1 MEWAKFLSTEKLSSE
16 PPEPDSFKEYPI
28 NAFEKD
34 YSRIVSSAAF
44 RRLQDKTQVF
54 PLDKSDFIRTRLTH
68 SIEVSTIARQLGIMI
83 SKNTTQYKPTDIAVP
98 EDAEA
103 IASVLLCAGLLHD
116 LGNPPFGHFGE
127 TVIGDW
133 FKENLDHV
141 KYKGQPLRSWLS
153 AQMIADLENFE
164 GNAQALRILL
174 KAKHGSSLNLSKAI
188 ISTLVKYPTDS
199 CSVDKGSADIR
210 KHKLGFFAAEQETF
224 EQISE
229 AVGTTTP
236 DKGIVRH
243 PLTYLLE
250 AADDIAYST
259 ADLEDA
265 FKKGLFTLDQFIE
278 YYTNSYDHSKIV
290 PHRSPEYFS
299 DERIQELSALRG
311 ADHTPE
317 NDSAAFKKWLTQTR
331 QWLMYVAIYRFSC
344 KYKEIMAGTYCGDLF
359 EGTNHAITIDILK
372 GAMRKFACDFRGYP
386 LCKVFVSTNRASI
399 RPCTLA
405 VTHQLIKFLVV
416 RGIRAVCTNR
426 DIGAARIVVVDVNSG
441 VDVTHS
447 IVIASRAYGLAC
459 HLNIRV
465 CCADG
470 NVLICGGFPVQGCI
484 VVRDTGAG
492 RNQYRRLA
500 GFADVKAHGA
510 GRRRRLGTLLQV
522 KQLGQAIQILALCAA
537 G

>member
-1 MEWAKFLSTEKLSSE
+1 MEWAKLLSTEKLSSE

-83 SKNTTQYKPTDIAVP
+83 SKNTTQYKPTDITVP

-210 KHKLGFFAAEQETF
+210 KH
-224 EQISE
+224 
-229 AVGTTTP
+229 
-236 DKGIVRH
+236 
-243 PLTYLLE
+243 
-250 AADDIAYST
+250 
-259 ADLEDA
+259 
-265 FKKGLFTLDQFIE
+265 
-278 YYTNSYDHSKIV
+278 NS
-290 PHRSPEYFS
+290 
-299 DERIQELSALRG
+299 
-311 ADHTPE
+311 
-317 NDSAAFKKWLTQTR
+317 
-331 QWLMYVAIYRFSC
+331 
-344 KYKEIMAGTYCGDLF
+344 
-359 EGTNHAITIDILK
+359 
-372 GAMRKFACDFRGYP
+372 
-386 LCKVFVSTNRASI
+386 ASS
-399 RPCTLA
+399 L
-405 VTHQLIKFLVV
+405 Q
-416 RGIRAVCTNR
+416 N
-426 DIGAARIVVVDVNSG
+426 
-441 VDVTHS
+441 
-447 IVIASRAYGLAC
+447 
-459 HLNIRV
+459 
-465 CCADG
+465 
-470 NVLICGGFPVQGCI
+470 
-484 VVRDTGAG
+484 
-492 RNQYRRLA
+492 RRLLSRSR
-500 GFADVKAHGA
+500 K
-510 GRRRRLGTLLQV
+510 RLGPPLPT
-522 KQLGQAIQILALCAA
+522 KASCAIR
-537 G
+537 

>member
-1 MEWAKFLSTEKLSSE
+1 MEWAKLLSTEKLSSE

-83 SKNTTQYKPTDIAVP
+83 SKNTTPYKPTDIAVP

-210 KHKLGFFAAEQETF
+210 K
-224 EQISE
+224 
-229 AVGTTTP
+229 P
-236 DKGIVRH
+236 
-243 PLTYLLE
+243 
-250 AADDIAYST
+250 
-259 ADLEDA
+259 
-265 FKKGLFTLDQFIE
+265 
-278 YYTNSYDHSKIV
+278 NS
-290 PHRSPEYFS
+290 
-299 DERIQELSALRG
+299 
-311 ADHTPE
+311 
-317 NDSAAFKKWLTQTR
+317 
-331 QWLMYVAIYRFSC
+331 
-344 KYKEIMAGTYCGDLF
+344 
-359 EGTNHAITIDILK
+359 
-372 GAMRKFACDFRGYP
+372 
-386 LCKVFVSTNRASI
+386 ASS
-399 RPCTLA
+399 L
-405 VTHQLIKFLVV
+405 Q
-416 RGIRAVCTNR
+416 N
-426 DIGAARIVVVDVNSG
+426 
-441 VDVTHS
+441 
-447 IVIASRAYGLAC
+447 
-459 HLNIRV
+459 
-465 CCADG
+465 
-470 NVLICGGFPVQGCI
+470 
-484 VVRDTGAG
+484 
-492 RNQYRRLA
+492 RRLLSRSR
-500 GFADVKAHGA
+500 K
-510 GRRRRLGTLLQV
+510 RLGPPLPT
-522 KQLGQAIQILALCAA
+522 KASCAIR
-537 G
+537 

>member
-1 MEWAKFLSTEKLSSE
+1 MEWAKLLSTEKLSSE

-243 PLTYLLE
+243 PLMLGFLIAFWAAPTMSAGHLLFALAIMGAGYALVVIRE
-250 AADDIAYST
+250 AAGMPTLFWIVGTIVLSDVLGYFVGRKLGGPRFWPSISPKKTWSGTIAGWS
-259 ADLEDA
+259 
-265 FKKGLFTLDQFIE
+265 
-278 YYTNSYDHSKIV
+278 
-290 PHRSPEYFS
+290 
-299 DERIQELSALRG
+299 G
-311 ADHTPE
+311 ACWPGACC
-317 NDSAAFKKWLTQTR
+317 S
-331 QWLMYVAIYRFSC
+331 VGVG
-344 KYKEIMAGTYCGDLF
+344 GTDG
-359 EGTNHAITIDILK
+359 
-372 GAMRKFACDFRGYP
+372 
-386 LCKVFVSTNRASI
+386 RASGAVLRRFARCTSPRTSSGFI
-399 RPCTLA
+399 PTRPASMDQIPPVRNAKGVNCESIFPPEPKAIISRRMNTTRNTLN
-405 VTHQLIKFLVV
+405 TVV
-416 RGIRAVCTNR
+416 YWCFR
-426 DIGAARIVVVDVNSG
+426 
-441 VDVTHS
+441 
-447 IVIASRAYGLAC
+447 
-459 HLNIRV
+459 
-465 CCADG
+465 
-470 NVLICGGFPVQGCI
+470 
-484 VVRDTGAG
+484 
-492 RNQYRRLA
+492 
-500 GFADVKAHGA
+500 
-510 GRRRRLGTLLQV
+510 
-522 KQLGQAIQILALCAA
+522 
-537 G
+537 

>member
-1 MEWAKFLSTEKLSSE
+1 MEWAKLLSTEKLSSE

-83 SKNTTQYKPTDIAVP
+83 SKNTTPYKPTDIAVP

-229 AVGTTTP
+229 AVGTATP

-290 PHRSPEYFS
+290 SHRSPEYFS
-299 DERIQELSALRG
+299 DEQIQALSKQHG

-317 NDSAAFKKWLTQTR
+317 SDSVAFKKWLTQTR

-372 GAMRKFACDFRGYP
+372 GAMRKFAFDTPGILKLELSGQVILDF
-386 LCKVFVSTNRASI
+386 LLDHFVPAVLYYDSAY
-399 RPCTLA
+399 CT
-405 VTHQLIKFLVV
+405 
-416 RGIRAVCTNR
+416 
-426 DIGAARIVVVDVNSG
+426 D
-441 VDVTHS
+441 
-447 IVIASRAYGLAC
+447 
-459 HLNIRV
+459 
-465 CCADG
+465 
-470 NVLICGGFPVQGCI
+470 
-484 VVRDTGAG
+484 
-492 RNQYRRLA
+492 
-500 GFADVKAHGA
+500 
-510 GRRRRLGTLLQV
+510 
-522 KQLGQAIQILALCAA
+522 GQAPSKADKKLLAIFSGNYKQDYQNARTGTESFDLYLRLLMVTDYISGMTDSYARTLYRELS
-537 G
+537 GIE

>member
-1 MEWAKFLSTEKLSSE
+1 MPKPSHRSCSA
-16 PPEPDSFKEYPI
+16 P
-28 NAFEKD
+28 AF
-34 YSRIVSSAAF
+34 
-44 RRLQDKTQVF
+44 
-54 PLDKSDFIRTRLTH
+54 
-68 SIEVSTIARQLGIMI
+68 
-83 SKNTTQYKPTDIAVP
+83 
-98 EDAEA
+98 
-103 IASVLLCAGLLHD
+103 LHD

-265 FKKGLFTLDQFIE
+265 FKKG
-278 YYTNSYDHSKIV
+278 
-290 PHRSPEYFS
+290 
-299 DERIQELSALRG
+299 
-311 ADHTPE
+311 
-317 NDSAAFKKWLTQTR
+317 
-331 QWLMYVAIYRFSC
+331 
-344 KYKEIMAGTYCGDLF
+344 
-359 EGTNHAITIDILK
+359 
-372 GAMRKFACDFRGYP
+372 
-386 LCKVFVSTNRASI
+386 
-399 RPCTLA
+399 
-405 VTHQLIKFLVV
+405 
-416 RGIRAVCTNR
+416 
-426 DIGAARIVVVDVNSG
+426 
-441 VDVTHS
+441 
-447 IVIASRAYGLAC
+447 
-459 HLNIRV
+459 
-465 CCADG
+465 
-470 NVLICGGFPVQGCI
+470 PV
-484 VVRDTGAG
+484 
-492 RNQYRRLA
+492 
-500 GFADVKAHGA
+500 HP
-510 GRRRRLGTLLQV
+510 
-522 KQLGQAIQILALCAA
+522 
-537 G
+537 